1 MIETGAGSNAQLY
14 TDLAELQKLKS
25 KARTNSDEG
34 LQLAA
39 KQFEQLFL
47 NMLLRSM
54 REANAAFGEDNF
66 MNSSQTKFYQG
77 MFDNQL
83 AMEMAND
90 KGIGLTDVLV
100 RQLGGQ
106 QARKTEIG
114 ELKENSLENRKISEA
129 MDLAAQIAASALL
142 AKAEGKENPP
152 GITLTDEQK
161 QTVTEVFEQQI
172 KAVNTATNA
181 GFPDRFETPEEFV
194 EKLGPLAEKVA
205 GELGVD
211 PRVLLAQSALETGW
225 GKFMVRGADGSNSN
239 NLFNIKADTRWGG
252 NSARV
257 FTLEYRD
264 GVAQREQAQFRSYE
278 SYEDSFRDYVD
289 FLKNSPRYKLAL
301 DNASDPYAY
310 VQQLQEAGYAT
321 DPEYA
326 EKIKNIFEGDLLA
339 SKGNEVN
346 EG

>member
-1 MIETGAGSNAQLY
+1 MIKAGAGSHTQLY
-14 TDLAELQKLKS
+14 TDLAELQKLKT
-25 KARTNSDEG
+25 KAKSNSDEG
-34 LQLAA
+34 LRLAA
-39 KQFEQLFL
+39 QQFEQLFL

-54 REANAAFGEDNF
+54 RDANAALGDDNF

-77 MFDNQL
+77 MYDNQIS
-83 AMEMAND
+83 MEMANA

-106 QARKTEIG
+106 EDEKTLKP
-114 ELKENSLENRKISEA
+114 ELGNLESRRLNQA
-129 MDLAAQIAASALL
+129 MDQAAAIAASALL
-142 AKAEGKENPP
+142 AKAEGQENPP
-152 GITLTDEQK
+152 GVTLTDEQK
-161 QTVTEVFEQQI
+161 NTVKEVFEQQL
-172 KAVNTATNA
+172 KAAVSSQEADL
-181 GFPDRFETPEEFV
+181 PERFESPEEFV
-194 EKLGPLAEKVA
+194 EKLMPLAEKIA

-225 GKFMVRGADGSNSN
+225 GKFMVRDADGSNSK
-239 NLFNIKADTRWGG
+239 NLFNIKADSRWGG
-252 NSARV
+252 NSAQV

-301 DNASDPYAY
+301 ESAEDPYAY

-339 SKGNEVN
+339 NKGFDST